1 MPMNISV
8 NTRPYFLWD
17 YDLTDGDVRKILH
30 GENEAEKIW
39 MMSRIL
45 TSAQFEDV
53 WRYLRLSDVVRE
65 FPRLK
70 MRREMK
76 EAWQFALTAWGY
88 HV

>member
-1 MPMNISV
+1 MKKSV
-8 NTRPYFLWD
+8 SSRPYFLWD
-17 YDLTDGDVRKILH
+17 YDLTDEDVRKILH
-30 GENEAEKIW
+30 GENETEKIW

-45 TSAQFEDV
+45 TSAKFEDV
-53 WRYLRLSDVVRE
+53 WRYVRLSDVVRE

-70 MRREMK
+70 LRLEMK